1 MEVLVL
7 QRFLSR
13 TEPGPPPPAAVL
25 QVSHFQPHGGFLHLH
40 IPAVLTETPLFLAD
54 MIPKARLG
62 KRSPLGALVT
72 STSPGINLETG
83 ETVVTM
89 AVAGQQA
96 TSRAD
101 GHLGLKV
108 SAGPGC

>member
-1 MEVLVL
+1 MVVSFTCS
-7 QRFLSR
+7 FL
-13 TEPGPPPPAAVL
+13 
-25 QVSHFQPHGGFLHLH
+25 
-40 IPAVLTETPLFLAD
+40 AVLTETPLFLAD

-72 STSPGINLETG
+72 STCPGVNLETG

-89 AVAGQQA
+89 VAAGQQA

-101 GHLGLKV
+101 SHLGLKV

>member
-1 MEVLVL
+1 MVVSFTCS
-7 QRFLSR
+7 FL
-13 TEPGPPPPAAVL
+13 
-25 QVSHFQPHGGFLHLH
+25 
-40 IPAVLTETPLFLAD
+40 AVLTETPLFLAD

-72 STSPGINLETG
+72 STCPGVNL

-89 AVAGQQA
+89 VAAGQQA

>member
-1 MEVLVL
+1 
-7 QRFLSR
+7 
-13 TEPGPPPPAAVL
+13 
-25 QVSHFQPHGGFLHLH
+25 
-40 IPAVLTETPLFLAD
+40 

-72 STSPGINLETG
+72 SAYQGAQAETG
-83 ETVVTM
+83 ESAVTM
-89 AVAGQQA
+89 AAGQHA

-108 SAGPGC
+108 RRRSAVTRCSYFRTHPNDPGVLV